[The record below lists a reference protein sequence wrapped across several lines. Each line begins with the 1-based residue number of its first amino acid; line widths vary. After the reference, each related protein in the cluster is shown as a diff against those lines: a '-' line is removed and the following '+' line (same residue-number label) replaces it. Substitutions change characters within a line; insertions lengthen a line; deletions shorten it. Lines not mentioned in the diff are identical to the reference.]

1 MRERRQILE
10 RWAQI
15 AAADEAAVLA
25 TVMQTEGS
33 SYRLPGARL
42 LLTQDGRRVGGVSGG
57 CLEDDITKKAWWLT
71 AQGPVVRRYD
81 TTRDGE
87 LATDGY
93 GLGCNGIIHVL
104 LERVTRETPSV
115 LPVLEA
121 VERERTPVRIGHLLT
136 PAEAVGRRVV
146 VASDDAVSHN
156 LSEESQLAGILTGNT
171 EFEVFWEQVTPAVH
185 LLVFGAGDD
194 AIPLT
199 QFAHQ
204 LGWRVSVFDGRA
216 HYARGEKFP
225 LANEVSVR
233 AAGSSAPAIDDWT
246 VAVVM
251 THSYSQDL
259 DIVRMLA
266 AQPLPYLGILGPR
279 KRTTQVLEEAGL
291 PAVERAAALHAPMGL
306 DIGADGPEQVALAV
320 TAEIQATM
328 KGRMAGFLR
337 DRGGPIH
344 LAEDG
349 AVREEQVWVRSIVC
363 A

>member
-10 RWAQI
+10 RWTQI
-15 AAADEAAVLA
+15 AAAGEVAVLA

-57 CLEDDITKKAWWLT
+57 CLEDDIAKKAWWLT
-71 AQGPVVRRYD
+71 AQGPVIRRYD

-104 LERVTRETPSV
+104 LERVTRDSPSV

-121 VERERTPVRIGHLLT
+121 VERKRRLIRIGHVLA
-136 PAEAVGRRVV
+136 PAQSISGRVI
-146 VASDDAVSHN
+146 VAGDDSVTHN
-156 LSEESQLAGILTGNT
+156 LPDEVQAAEILAGNG
-171 EFEVFWEQVTPAVH
+171 EFEVFWEQVAPSIH

-194 AIPLT
+194 AIPMT
-199 QFAHQ
+199 QLAHQ

-216 HYARGEKFP
+216 HYARVDKFP

-233 AAGSSAPAIDDWT
+233 APGAAAQAIDEWT

-259 DIVRMLA
+259 DIVRTLA
-266 AQPLPYLGILGPR
+266 RRPLPYLGILGPR
-279 KRTTQVLEEAGL
+279 KRTNQVLDEAGV
-291 PAVERAAALHAPMGL
+291 PEGERAAALHAPMGL

-328 KGRMAGFLR
+328 NGRMAGFLR

-344 LAEDG
+344 LASDG
-349 AVREEQVWVRSIVC
+349 AVREEQAWVRSIVC